1 MRTCV
6 DYTKS
11 RLRLLGVDPN
21 VLDLYNEKHRHYHNF
36 KHIEYMFKKAY
47 DLNIEI
53 TDDLFL
59 AIVFHDIVYDPTRPD
74 NEEQSIL
81 LLNKWITNST
91 IDDAI
96 FATKNHTKISTLSGI
111 LNMLDLCVL
120 YDNFADFVI
129 YDSNIYKEYSFVD
142 FDTYIEKR
150 IEILTKYK
158 VNKDWLDYVKNRKYE
173 RIL

>member
-1 MRTCV
+1 
-6 DYTKS
+6 
-11 RLRLLGVDPN
+11 
-21 VLDLYNEKHRHYHNF
+21 
-36 KHIEYMFKKAY
+36 
-47 DLNIEI
+47 
-53 TDDLFL
+53 
-59 AIVFHDIVYDPTRPD
+59 
-74 NEEQSIL
+74 
-81 LLNKWITNST
+81 
-91 IDDAI
+91 
-96 FATKNHTKISTLSGI
+96 
-111 LNMLDLCVL
+111 MLDLCVL